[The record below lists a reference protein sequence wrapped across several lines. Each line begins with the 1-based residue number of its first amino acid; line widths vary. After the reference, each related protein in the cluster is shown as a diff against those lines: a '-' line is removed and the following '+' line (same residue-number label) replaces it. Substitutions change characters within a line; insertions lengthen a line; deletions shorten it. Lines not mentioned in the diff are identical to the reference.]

1 MKVLNA
7 VRNIS
12 FAGGVEKF
20 ARSDR
25 QMVATSETWDR
36 DPFLLGTPAGT
47 VDLRTGELREPD
59 PRDGI
64 TKITA
69 VAPAETADCPRCF
82 GFSLRLLAT
91 KNPS

>member
-1 MKVLNA
+1 MRA
-7 VRNIS
+7 AS
-12 FAGGVEKF
+12 
-20 ARSDR
+20 RSSHDPTADGR
-25 QMVATSETWDR
+25 HFRDWDR

-69 VAPAETADCPRCF
+69 VSPAETADCPRWLQFLDETF
-82 GFSLRLLAT
+82 GMILT
-91 KNPS
+91 